1 MPNPNGILGSITS
14 DVGHL
19 QMLEDYGLGWKLTS
33 LSKDTQIDILDIWDK
48 GSSQGNVI
56 DFNLGRQYQN
66 AQDQSTPV
74 TLLYALEKLRPS
86 QTNGEQCASLV
97 KLLIP
102 QKDGFV
108 VQSDFVQRRLVDCDS
123 ASDVRSF
130 ISPGKEIFAVP
141 KELSHAHNLEQIA
154 QYAVAGFLVVP
165 SPGQSPQSC
174 SKLVNAELEKRLQFP
189 WLSQKPIQ
197 RKRIALIGG
206 RKLSALQGYTA
217 AAVSLNIAVVVLD
230 DPTHWLADP
239 KWAHLREDFVPF
251 NMTADE
257 DMPRRIADTL
267 TRYPQKIDG
276 IMTIEEHLLT
286 LVSKAAVI
294 MNLST
299 SPPES
304 VGMAQNKFQT
314 RQLDKTIFFS
324 RVSSASELD
333 SLIEREGKGLT
344 YPLIVKPSKGW
355 ASEGVWRV
363 SNEAD
368 LREAVSRLWKD
379 SFAAWHGNEVVIEA
393 YVDGPEVDANMV
405 LLDGEVLFFEVNDD
419 FPSPGDND
427 EASGFANF
435 VEDSNMIPS
444 RLPQREID
452 ILKRSLYDYLLKA
465 NFRSG
470 VFHIE
475 ARLRNSRC
483 QFAKSNS
490 IMDLLETPAKL
501 DQPDVETNVFLL
513 EINPRAPGMQE
524 INAIERAYGVSYYG
538 LSLLNALSDK
548 DRMRALAK
556 PFVGGAQYHL
566 QILFISAEKGGVYR
580 CGDVCAALFER
591 SPELKGYV
599 AECASFLTNGQ
610 EVPDPKSGSMT
621 WVAFFLV
628 YSRKS
633 RQDALQAGQRVKAE
647 VQAYMDE
654 FVG

>member
-1 MPNPNGILGSITS
+1 MPNLRGILGSTTS
-14 DVGHL
+14 NVEPL
-19 QMLEDYGLGWKLTS
+19 QMLEDYGLGWKITS
-33 LSKDTQIDILDIWDK
+33 LSKDTQIDILDLWDK
-48 GSSQGNVI
+48 GSEQGYDVDLSLNRES
-56 DFNLGRQYQN
+56 G
-66 AQDQSTPV
+66 QDQSLPE
-74 TLLYALEKLRPS
+74 TLLYALEKLRTS
-86 QTNGEQCASLV
+86 QKGERQCATTV

-108 VQSDFVQRRLVDCDS
+108 VQSDFVQRRLVDCGN

-130 ISPGKEIFAVP
+130 ISPGKEVHAVP
-141 KELSHAHNLEQIA
+141 KELSEAHDLEQIA
-154 QYAVAGFLVVP
+154 QHAVAGFLVAL

-174 SKLVNAELEKRLQFP
+174 SKLVNAELEKRFQLP
-189 WLSQKPIQ
+189 WLSQQPIQ

-206 RKLSALQGYTA
+206 RKLSALEGYTA
-217 AAVSLNIAVVVLD
+217 AAVSLNVAVVVLD

-251 NMTADE
+251 NMTAD
-257 DMPRRIADTL
+257 DSMPHRIAETL
-267 TRYPQKIDG
+267 TQYPQQIDG

-286 LVSKAAVI
+286 LVSRAAVI
-294 MNLST
+294 MNLPT

-314 RQLDKTIFFS
+314 RQLDKTVFFS
-324 RVSSASELD
+324 RVSSAPELD
-333 SLIEREGKGLT
+333 SLIEREGKGLM

-368 LREAVSRLWKD
+368 LRDAVSRLWKD
-379 SFAAWHGNEVVIEA
+379 SFAAWHGKEVVIET

-419 FPSPGDND
+419 FPSPGDD
-427 EASGFANF
+427 GEASGFANF

-444 RLPQREID
+444 RLPPREID
-452 ILKRSLYDYLLKA
+452 ILKQSLYDYLLKA

-470 VFHIE
+470 VFHVE

-483 QFAKSNS
+483 EFAKSNG
-490 IMDLLETPAKL
+490 IMDLLEIPNKL
-501 DQPDVETNVFLL
+501 DQPDVEPNVFLL

-524 INAIERAYGVSYYG
+524 INATERAYGVSYYG

-548 DRMRALAK
+548 DRMRALAR

-580 CGDVCAALFER
+580 CGDVCAALFEK
-591 SPELKGYV
+591 SPELKAYV

-610 EVPDPKSGSMT
+610 EVPDPKTGSMT
-621 WVAFFLV
+621 WVAYFLI
-628 YSRKS
+628 YSRNS
-633 RQDALQAGQRVKAE
+633 RQDALQAGKRVKAE
-647 VQAYMDE
+647 VRAYMDE
-654 FVG
+654 FGG